1 MQKSAISYEFFRG
14 RVAAFCARAVVLAA
28 LIVAGSLLSDGPAQ
42 ASAEM
47 SAAAANANAGLS
59 ACGNSRGK
67 ELYNCV
73 GNVLDRMAG
82 EVASIRVPETQRAL
96 QTAASRLRAA
106 TSKAEA
112 LSAVTQ
118 CRAAISGALRQLKA
132 AGSATGWGDN
142 AGALG
147 AVVSVL
153 SRAIQLI
160 QTKG

>member
-1 MQKSAISYEFFRG
+1 MR
-14 RVAAFCARAVVLAA
+14 
-28 LIVAGSLLSDGPAQ
+28 SLLSGIFGVHAVRMLLLAGLVLFGSLAADKAE

-59 ACGNSRGK
+59 GCSNNRGK
-67 ELYNCV
+67 ELYNCIA
-73 GNVLDRMAG
+73 GVLDRMAG
-82 EVASIRVPETQRAL
+82 DVASIRVPETQRAL

-106 TSKAEA
+106 TSKTEA

-118 CRAAISGALRQLKA
+118 ARAAISGALRQFKA
-132 AGSATGWGDN
+132 TGSATGWGDN

-160 QTKG
+160 QSKG